1 MRLSDGRQVAAWHLC
16 PLLKHEL
23 ISKLCSHL
31 LPVALAVVR
40 FSMCCGLALS
50 GLVLYRSPG
59 ADVVYTATG
68 CHNSLR
74 FLAQRRWAFA
84 SLGHSH
90 GPSVSRHATV
100 SRVLP
105 NPCGIRHSRLPYK
118 PRTTLEGKR
127 VDRPDRSV
135 TVTCNGVFL

>member
-40 FSMCCGLALS
+40 FSMYCGLALS
-50 GLVLYRSPG
+50 GLVLYSTGARLSPV
-59 ADVVYTATG
+59 ADVIYTATG

-74 FLAQRRWAFA
+74 FLAPRRRCSQIA
-84 SLGHSH
+84 SPSHSH

-105 NPCGIRHSRLPYK
+105 NPYGICHSRLPYN
-118 PRTTLEGKR
+118 PRTYHTTSTTSRGGQTR
-127 VDRPDRSV
+127 
-135 TVTCNGVFL
+135 